1 MRKKK
6 MEHKLIKKRKKWP
19 WILLTLVL
27 LIVLSVGAFWWKYG
41 YEIKNTIADGY
52 SYSQGLKKSDFHP
65 RNSTVIYDRN
75 GKVIKKLAQS
85 SSDYTPINQINT
97 KIRKGL
103 VDVEDQRFYIHHG
116 VDLYAIMRSVGST
129 LLHRRTEGGS
139 TLTQQ
144 LVKNV
149 ILQDQ
154 SQNLTRKLK
163 EMVIAQQLEKKF
175 TKSQILEFYINNVY
189 MGHGSYGFSAAS
201 DYYFSE
207 NQNDLSIDKIALLV
221 GIPNNPVYYD
231 PVQYPERTKKRRN
244 MILYIFN
251 QRGLISKKT
260 YQAAREKPLGLKLN
274 EKKYD
279 NDVSNNY
286 ALSYAVYGAT
296 EELMRSSGFTMRYDF
311 KDANDRQAYDT
322 KYQQEY
328 ERAHGQLMDGGYT
341 IQTTIDMN
349 VQNKVEDLI
358 KQVYAPYTG
367 RTANGK
373 LTPQV
378 SSTVVDNKTGDVIA
392 VVGGRTTDGDQF
404 NRTINGY
411 HQPGSTAKPIVA
423 YAPAFERGYLPQST
437 VIDSV
442 VGNPVVHNWYSGYT
456 GSTTVRHALEN
467 SINTYC
473 L

>member
-279 NDVSNNY
+279 NDASNNY
-286 ALSYAVYGAT
+286 ALSYAVYVAT
-296 EELMRSSGFTMRYDF
+296 EELIAMAGARMG
-311 KDANDRQAYDT
+311 
-322 KYQQEY
+322 
-328 ERAHGQLMDGGYT
+328 
-341 IQTTIDMN
+341 
-349 VQNKVEDLI
+349 
-358 KQVYAPYTG
+358 
-367 RTANGK
+367 
-373 LTPQV
+373 
-378 SSTVVDNKTGDVIA
+378 TV
-392 VVGGRTTDGDQF
+392 
-404 NRTINGY
+404 
-411 HQPGSTAKPIVA
+411 
-423 YAPAFERGYLPQST
+423 
-437 VIDSV
+437 
-442 VGNPVVHNWYSGYT
+442 
-456 GSTTVRHALEN
+456 
-467 SINTYC
+467 
-473 L
+473 